1 MDMSK
6 FLNDVMTALRTGVS
20 LYGSA
25 RQLAMAVNMNPSTLT
40 KWMADKEDQAKRS
53 SNIREIGPIM
63 DLLGASV
70 VIDSERGGRQDE
82 KPNFAKLNKELAA
95 LRKENAELRKKLEIE
110 EAVSS
115 RLQEML
121 AYRNKPIDA
130 QPDEPLSELFFRVEQ
145 RIKMGWNLP
154 IEIDNSAPAQAE
166 VSSNVPQKQEKTHK
180 GRS

>member
-1 MDMSK
+1 MQVGISVLKTKMNTKGSITGMSK
-6 FLNDVMTALRTGVS
+6 FLNDVMAALRSGVS

-25 RQLAMAVNMNPSTLT
+25 RQLAIAVNMNPSTLT
-40 KWMADKEDQAKRS
+40 KWLTDKENQAKRS
-53 SNIREIGPIM
+53 PNIREIGPIM

-70 VIDSERGGRQDE
+70 VIDSGGGGGQDE

-115 RLQEML
+115 RLQDTL

-130 QPDEPLSELFFRVEQ
+130 QPGESRQ
-145 RIKMGWNLP
+145 NKNC
-154 IEIDNSAPAQAE
+154 A
-166 VSSNVPQKQEKTHK
+166 
-180 GRS
+180 